1 MLVKA
6 RIEKSL
12 YATNL
17 NTERNHHVLAD
28 EPESENGTDLGP
40 TPDELLMMSLASCT
54 AITLR
59 MYANRKNWTV
69 DAINVTVELERV
81 EGKSI
86 FTRSIELE
94 GVIGEDGQ
102 KRLLAI
108 ANACPVHKTLS
119 NPIEI
124 KTLLT

>member
-6 RIEKSL
+6 RIENSL

-17 NTERNHHVLAD
+17 ITERNHHVLAD

-94 GVIGEDGQ
+94 GVIGEDEQ